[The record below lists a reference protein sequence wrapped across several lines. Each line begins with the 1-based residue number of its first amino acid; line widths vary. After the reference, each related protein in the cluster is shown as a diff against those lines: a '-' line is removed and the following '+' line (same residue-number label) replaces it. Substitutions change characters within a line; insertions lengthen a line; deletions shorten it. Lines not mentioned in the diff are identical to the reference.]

1 VAEPLGG
8 AADTGLL
15 TTESPPE
22 PIRLIDLEHVG
33 RRRVIGC
40 WRVGDVLIDPGPS
53 SCLERLLSGVDEA
66 PRAILLTHIHLDH
79 AAATGALV
87 QRWPDVSVHVHR
99 RGARHLARP
108 EKLIDS
114 ATRLYGAE
122 MGRLWGDILPV
133 PESSIRALDGGEE
146 IGDLLVA
153 ATPGHASH
161 HVSYLHR
168 PSGWA
173 FVGDVAGVRI
183 APSEHVLM
191 PTPPPDIDLPAWRS
205 SLQLISSWSPTA
217 LAPTHFGAHLNAN
230 AHLAR
235 ARDELDFWA
244 ELARQVDAPRFEERV
259 AAALSMAADKPT
271 AEAYAQA
278 APIHHLHLGLQRFW
292 QTHSARDRQ

>member
-1 VAEPLGG
+1 M
-8 AADTGLL
+8 
-15 TTESPPE
+15 
-22 PIRLIDLEHVG
+22 
-33 RRRVIGC
+33 
-40 WRVGDVLIDPGPS
+40 LIDPGPS
-53 SCLERLLSGVDEA
+53 SCLGRLLSGVDEA

-79 AAATGALV
+79 AAATGVLV
-87 QRWPDVSVHVHR
+87 QRWPNVSVYVHR
-99 RGARHLARP
+99 RGARHLAHP

-122 MGRLWGDILPV
+122 MRRLWGDILPV
-133 PESSIRALDGGEE
+133 PESSIRTLDGGEE

-168 PSGWA
+168 PTGWA

-183 APSEHVLM
+183 APSDHVLM

-205 SLQLISSWSPTA
+205 SLQMISSWSPTA
-217 LAPTHFGAHLNAN
+217 LAPTHFGAHRNVD

-235 ARDELDFWA
+235 ASDELGFWA

-259 AAALSMAADKPT
+259 TAALSAAADGPT
-271 AEAYAQA
+271 AAAYAQA
-278 APIHHLHLGLQRFW
+278 APIPHLYLGLQRFW
-292 QTHSARDRQ
+292 QKQAAPDRR